1 MFSFDAD
8 VLIGFLLVYM
18 VKVVK
23 AVKVVKLKNV
33 FKCSLPQ
40 SKVPHDDKDE
50 GAYLV

>member
-23 AVKVVKLKNV
+23 LKNV

-40 SKVPHDDKDE
+40 SKVSHDDKDE